1 MTDAERIEWIAGTMS
16 HIEHPLGWVRMVR
29 DAEGN
34 WIVRQRG
41 MGSQVFGDFRA
52 AIDWLA
58 QGDTQ

>member
-1 MTDAERIEWIAGTMS
+1 MTDSERLEWIARHMS

-29 DAEGN
+29 DSEGG
-34 WIVRQRG
+34 WIARQRG
-41 MGSQVFGDFRA
+41 MGSRVFGDFRA